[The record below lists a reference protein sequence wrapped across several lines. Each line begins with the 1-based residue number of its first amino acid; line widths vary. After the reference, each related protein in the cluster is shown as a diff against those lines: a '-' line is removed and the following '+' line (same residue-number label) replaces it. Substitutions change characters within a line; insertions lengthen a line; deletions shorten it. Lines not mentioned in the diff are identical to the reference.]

1 MSCTGNCECVPI
13 TSTQGAKGDTGAT
26 GATGPAG
33 AAGAAGAAGSVAFQN
48 YNVNDSA
55 GVDTYA
61 AGNGLD
67 LTLIAS
73 KAVGGVV
80 YYWGEVFVSQTD
92 TGIVTLKPKINTVA
106 DATKITISTLPV
118 PHTGG
123 QPTFAT
129 IPISGTA
136 TIALAG
142 SLKIN
147 ILGPNLTPLLRTAN
161 ITFIEL

>member
-1 MSCTGNCECVPI
+1 MCGCKDGCLPI
-13 TSTQGAKGDTGAT
+13 TSTAGAKGDTGAT
-26 GATGPAG
+26 GATGATGPAG
-33 AAGAAGAAGSVAFQN
+33 PAGSGLALQN
-48 YNVNDSA
+48 YNVDDSA

-80 YYWGEVFVSQTD
+80 YYWGEVFCQQLD
-92 TGIVTLKPKINTVA
+92 TGIVTIKPKLSGTA
-106 DATKITISTLPV
+106 DATKITISTLPT

-123 QPTFAT
+123 QPTYAT
-129 IPISGTA
+129 IPINGTI
-136 TIALAG
+136 TVPLGG

-147 ILGPNLTPLLRTAN
+147 VLGPNLTPLLRTAN

>member
-1 MSCTGNCECVPI
+1 MSFTGDCSCVPL
-13 TSTQGAKGDTGAT
+13 TSTVGPKGDTGAT
-26 GATGPAG
+26 GATG
-33 AAGAAGAAGSVAFQN
+33 AAGAGLTFQN
-48 YNVNDSA
+48 YNVDDSA

-92 TGIVTLKPKINTVA
+92 TGIVTIKPKINTVA
-106 DATKITISTLPV
+106 DATKITIATLPT

-123 QPTFAT
+123 QPTYAT
-129 IPISGTA
+129 IPINGTC
-136 TIALAG
+136 TIALGG

-147 ILGPNLTPLLRTAN
+147 VLGTNLTPLLRTAN